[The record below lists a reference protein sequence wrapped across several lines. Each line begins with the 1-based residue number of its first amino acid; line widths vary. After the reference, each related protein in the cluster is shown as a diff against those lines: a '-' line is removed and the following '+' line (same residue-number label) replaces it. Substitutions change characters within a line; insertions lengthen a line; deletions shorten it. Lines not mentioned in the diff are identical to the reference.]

1 MWTDWASDPMGSNR
15 PRSSTLLAASK
26 GLGLS
31 QGGMTTVKRRSKSR
45 HPSRHFFH
53 KSINCFSISKWEKNS
68 KNKWSKR
75 LQSFWVEKSPTKP
88 KFWNPIQNHQQT
100 ILKPPKNSNKSQ
112 VQRKV
117 QQNRLVLNVG
127 NFREW
132 SQSSLSIII
141 LQCAA
146 PKRYKLV
153 YNPI

>member
-1 MWTDWASDPMGSNR
+1 MWTDWASDPMGSTTEVFHSACGFER
-15 PRSSTLLAASK
+15 SWPFPRRDDD
-26 GLGLS
+26 G
-31 QGGMTTVKRRSKSR
+31 SKSR
-45 HPSRHFFH
+45 HPSRHFFTNP
-53 KSINCFSISKWEKNS
+53 STASISKWEKNS

-132 SQSSLSIII
+132 SQSSLSMWCPQT
-141 LQCAA
+141 LCL
-146 PKRYKLV
+146 LV
-153 YNPI
+153 YNPHLTMVICLP